1 MYLRIKDDLKSLN
14 IKIYEYDTKNRKESR
29 FQYDSETKQIINMET
44 GELFNKVS
52 EIKDIKAFEKE
63 CLNIKID
70 YAESSPVQKK
80 LTNQQR
86 SMTRTK
92 SKLIDIVNYNFNY
105 WKEQK
110 TENQTKFI
118 TLTFKENITS
128 HAIANKEF
136 KKFIQRLRRAY
147 GQEFSYTA
155 VIEYQK
161 RGAIH
166 YHCIFF
172 NLPYIH
178 YSEFNKIWGL
188 GFTDLQ
194 SLEKIGNVGFYITK
208 CLDYMMEDMDKKQE
222 GQKFYLQS
230 RNILQLK
237 EEYSYISDIEVQN
250 LLKMA
255 EMQGSKIYEYDS
267 LQKIKMFNIKKSE
280 FEGD

>member
-1 MYLRIKDDLKSLN
+1 MFLRIKDDLKSLN

-29 FQYDSETKQIINMET
+29 FQYDSEYKQIINIET
-44 GELFNKVS
+44 GEIYKNVS

-63 CLNIKID
+63 CLKIKID
-70 YAESSPVQKK
+70 YSESSQVQKK
-80 LTNQQR
+80 LTNQHR

-92 SKLIDIVNYNFNY
+92 SKLIDLVNLNFNY
-105 WKEQK
+105 WQ
-110 TENQTKFI
+110 TQGIENQTKFI

-128 HAIANKEF
+128 HSVANKEF
-136 KKFIQRLRRAY
+136 DKFIKRLRRAY
-147 GQEFSYTA
+147 GKEFSYIA

-178 YSEFNKIWGL
+178 YSKFNEIWGQ
-188 GFTDLQ
+188 GFTDMQ
-194 SLEKIGNVGFYITK
+194 SLESIGNVGFYITK

-222 GQKFYLQS
+222 GQKFYLAS
-230 RNILQLK
+230 RNIK
-237 EEYSYISDIEVQN
+237 KIEEEYSYITDEDVKR
-250 LLKMA
+250 LLKLA
-255 EMQGSKIYEYDS
+255 ESQNSKVYEYET

-280 FEGD
+280 FKGD